1 MSGFES
7 CRRAIAA
14 VQQWFEQILSTPI
27 LPNDDFTLAQIN
39 EKQCLKE
46 LAIFISISLIILMS
60 SGFNRA
66 LATWHHLPSEPL
78 QFDDIQGMVR
88 GTMDLVFCHQGKYYL
103 LDYKSNFLG
112 ETLKDYDQAALKK
125 SHVRASL

>member
-1 MSGFES
+1 M
-7 CRRAIAA
+7 
-14 VQQWFEQILSTPI
+14 
-27 LPNDDFTLAQIN
+27 PNDDFTLAQIN

-46 LAIFISISLIILMS
+46 LAFYLNITSHFDVA
-60 SGFNRA
+60 GFNRA

-88 GTMDLVFCHQGKYYL
+88 GTMDLVFSYQDKYYL

-112 ETLKDYDQAALKK
+112 ETSKDYDQSRTGK
-125 SHVRASL
+125 SHVRTSL